1 MFGKRFLYGAAYYPE
16 HWDRSLWR
24 RDARLMRQAGFNTVR
39 VGEFAWCFLEPQ
51 EGQFDFAWLDEALD
65 VLAGEG
71 IRAIVGTPTATIPA
85 WMAAK
90 YPDVMLASDQGV
102 RKRFGI
108 RKDYCYSHPDFQ
120 RLALRI
126 VEKVAE
132 HFGRDR
138 RVIAF
143 QTDNEFGGSRCR
155 CGLCLERFR
164 AFLKARYR
172 TVGRMNR
179 EHGNA
184 FWGMMYNRFD
194 DVAWPPEDYPNPSFN
209 LDWKRFASDVDVQ
222 FQRRQVAILRRLAP
236 AKPITHNYMGLY
248 PGIDYYALAED
259 LDFISLDSYPGA
271 DTAGSMHA
279 EAMGRAVTWSM
290 KRKNFIMLEQQSGPG
305 GWTHYAPQT
314 APGETAMLAWQSI
327 ARGADGV
334 LYFRWRTSISGQE
347 EYWHGI
353 INHDNVPRRRYREVA
368 ELGRVLP
375 KLARAILGTV
385 PIAEVGVY
393 NNYDQIWAT
402 QYQPQNRHDAATFG
416 AVLRDVAEGLTGLGA
431 DFGAFG
437 DGRDLRDYR
446 LVVCPP
452 LYLTDPAL
460 VRALAAYVRGGGH
473 VVLTA
478 RSGAMTINN
487 KCVMQ
492 PLPGAFAKLAGV
504 EVEEYAAIG
513 PDADWQVETPD
524 GRIKAGRIREWLVPG
539 RGTRVVGVHRGHYM
553 DGQPAITCRNAG
565 KGKVWYVGTLP
576 SGPDWKVLLKTL
588 LPQAGAS
595 FRDDL
600 PQGVEAARRRGSGRE
615 LTFLIN
621 HTARRQ
627 VVNLAAPAK
636 DLLTARKA
644 SDHLTLD
651 PYAVAVLNRRL

>member
-1 MFGKRFLYGAAYYPE
+1 MVGKQFLYGAAYYPE
-16 HWDRSLWR
+16 HWEKSLWR
-24 RDARLMRQAGFNTVR
+24 KDARLMRQAGFNAVR
-39 VGEFAWCFLEPQ
+39 VAEFAWCFLEPR
-51 EGQFDFAWLDEALD
+51 EGEFDFAWLDEALD
-65 VLAGEG
+65 ILYREG
-71 IRAIVGTPTATIPA
+71 IRSIVGTPTATIPA

-90 YPDVMLASDQGV
+90 YPEVMLTFDNGV

-126 VEKVAE
+126 VEQVAR
-132 HFGRDR
+132 HYGRDR

-155 CGLCLERFR
+155 CGLCLDRFR
-164 AFLKARYR
+164 AFLRSRYR
-172 TVGRMNR
+172 TVARMND

-184 FWGMMYNRFD
+184 FWGMMYNSFA
-194 DVAWPPEDYPNPSFN
+194 DVSWPPEDYPNPSFN
-209 LDWKRFASDVDVQ
+209 LEWKRFASLVDVQ
-222 FQRRQVAILRRLAP
+222 FQRQQVEILRRYAP
-236 AKPITHNYMGLY
+236 GKPITHNYMGLY

-271 DTAGSMHA
+271 DTAGTMHA

-290 KRKNFIMLEQQSGPG
+290 KRKNFLMLEQQSGPG
-305 GWTHYAPQT
+305 GWTHYRPQT

-353 INHDNVPRRRYREVA
+353 INHDNVPRRRYREIA
-368 ELGRVLP
+368 ELGQKLP
-375 KLARAILGTV
+375 TLAKTIMGTV
-385 PIAEVGVY
+385 PVAEVGVY
-393 NNYDQIWAT
+393 NNYDQLWAT
-402 QYQPQNRHDAATFG
+402 QYQPQNEHNPATFG
-416 AVLRDVAEGLTGLGA
+416 AVLRDVAEGLVALGA

-437 DGRDLRDYR
+437 SGKDLGDYR
-446 LVVCPP
+446 LVICPP

-460 VRALAAYVRGGGH
+460 ARALKDYVRGGGQ

-504 EVEEYAAIG
+504 EVEEYSAISNE
-513 PDADWQVETPD
+513 ADWQVELGD
-524 GRIKAGRIREWLVPG
+524 KRIKAHRIREWLIPAK
-539 RGTRVVGVHRGHYM
+539 GTRVVGVHRGHYM
-553 DGQPAITCRNAG
+553 DGQPAVTCRTVG

-576 SGPDWKVLLKTL
+576 SGPDWKVLLEAI
-588 LPQAGAS
+588 LPEAGVR
-595 FRDDL
+595 FRADL
-600 PQGVEAARRRGSGRE
+600 PRGVEVATRRGRGRE
-615 LTFLIN
+615 LTFFMN
-621 HTARRQ
+621 HTGRPQ
-627 VVNLAAPAK
+627 VVNLARAAK
-636 DLLTARKA
+636 DLLTGRGV
-644 SDHLTLD
+644 SGQLELG
-651 PYAVAVLNRRL
+651 PYAVAVLNNK